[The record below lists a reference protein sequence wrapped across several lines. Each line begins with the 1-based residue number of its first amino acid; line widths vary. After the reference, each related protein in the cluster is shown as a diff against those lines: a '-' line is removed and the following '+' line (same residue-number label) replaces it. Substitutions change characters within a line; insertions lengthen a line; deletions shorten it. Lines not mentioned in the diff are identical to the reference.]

1 MKQMVLIIGITLA
14 LLLNGC
20 SQSAEDKAK
29 IEFKETMLSIKPE
42 NFLKE
47 WTKVKKGYED
57 KYGMQVNVWF
67 EELKETNEWQ
77 ALRLKAINQTRGKV
91 PKF

>member
-1 MKQMVLIIGITLA
+1 MKQIVLIIGITLA

-42 NFLKE
+42 NFFEEALK
-47 WTKVKKGYED
+47 TKEAYED

-67 EELKETNEWQ
+67 EELKETNEWE
-77 ALRLKAINQTRGKV
+77 ALGNKAQSLRAGKMG
-91 PKF
+91 KW